1 MNTRRHNTSKPTLE
15 QAHAAGIAR
24 ELQAIRAADAAI
36 LEERRC
42 ESQDA
47 SEAARG
53 ERALREQDALIAA
66 GVDPDEVVRVWENW

>member
-1 MNTRRHNTSKPTLE
+1 MNTHRHNVSKPNRE
-15 QAHAAGIAR
+15 QACAAGIAR

-36 LEERRC
+36 LDERRR
-42 ESQDA
+42 ESENA

-53 ERALREQDALIAA
+53 QRALREQDALIAA